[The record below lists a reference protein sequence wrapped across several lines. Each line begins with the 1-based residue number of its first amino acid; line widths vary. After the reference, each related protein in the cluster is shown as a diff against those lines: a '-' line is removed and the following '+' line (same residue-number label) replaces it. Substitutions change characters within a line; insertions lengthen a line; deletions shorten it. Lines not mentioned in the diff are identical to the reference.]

1 MNKPK
6 SSKPVEK
13 KEETTSNYRIAGV
26 YSDLDPSDLVE
37 NIEEFRKQWD
47 ELVSNYPEFREPVFT
62 SEEVVVGQEEAE

>member
-1 MNKPK
+1 MNKLK

-13 KEETTSNYRIAGV
+13 KEETTSTYRIAGV

-62 SEEVVVGQEEAE
+62 SEVEVGQEEAE

>member
-47 ELVSNYPEFREPVFT
+47 ELVGNYPEFSKPVFT
-62 SEEVVVGQEEAE
+62 SEVEVGQEEAE